1 MTMPPRLHS
10 VVPDDGCFI
19 GVRSKQ
25 ITADMMK
32 KSPATFMDGTVPAG
46 LLASV
51 RERRPLVHHI
61 TNSVT
66 INDCANITIC
76 TGAAPVMAE
85 APEEV
90 AEMVAAAGALVLN
103 IGTLSA
109 VQVEAMLIAGRRANE
124 LGIPVVV
131 DPVGAGATTF
141 RTGTVQRLLEALDV
155 AVLKG
160 NAGEIGV
167 LAGTG
172 GSVRGVD
179 SGGVAGDPV
188 ETARECARVTGTVV
202 AMTGEVDIVV
212 DGKRAYLVRNG
223 DPAMDRLSGTGC
235 MAASMVGAFAAVA
248 DDYAVSSAAALAAF
262 GRAGERAAMAGAR
275 GPYSFRTALFDE
287 LAGLEPRDLAEHARI
302 EEL

>member
-1 MTMPPRLHS
+1 MLTN
-10 VVPDDGCFI
+10 
-19 GVRSKQ
+19 
-25 ITADMMK
+25 TADNL
-32 KSPATFMDGTVPAG
+32 PAKFMDGAIPAG
-46 LLASV
+46 LLTSV

-76 TGAAPVMAE
+76 AGAAPVMAE

-103 IGTLSA
+103 IGTLSQG
-109 VQVEAMLIAGRRANE
+109 QVDAMLIAGRRANV
-124 LGIPVVV
+124 LGIPVIL
-131 DPVGAGATTF
+131 DPVGAGATRF
-141 RTGTVQRLLEALDV
+141 RTETAWRLLDSLDV

-179 SGGVAGDPV
+179 SGGIAGDPV
-188 ETARECARVTGTVV
+188 ETVRECARATGTVV
-202 AMTGEVDIVV
+202 AMTGPVDVV
-212 DGKRAYLVRNG
+212 AEDRRVFLVGNG
-223 DPAMDRLSGTGC
+223 NPMMDRLSGTGC
-235 MAASMVGAFAAVA
+235 MAASVTGAFAAIA

-262 GRAGERAAMAGAR
+262 GLAGERAAAGAR

-287 LAGLEPRDLAEHARI
+287 LSVLTPGDLAEHARL
-302 EEL
+302 EGPHGV